1 MSANFKINDF
11 CVYKTHGIAKVI
23 GFETIKFDNTST
35 KCYVLYFE
43 KEKLTLTIPM
53 KYKDTNELRKLSTM
67 EDMEKIFS
75 ILRNSQRKIKGMW
88 SRRAKEYEEKINS
101 GNIFD
106 VAEVLQDLIRDV
118 DDADRSY
125 SERIIYETAI
135 YRLASELSIIKKIP
149 YKEAEA
155 LILETAKEKIN
166 FKNKEE
172 DSEED
177 EAAA

>member
-1 MSANFKINDF
+1 MSVNFKINDF
-11 CVYKTHGIAKVI
+11 CVYKTHGIAKVV
-23 GFETIKFDNTST
+23 GFETIKFDNLSV

-67 EDMEKIFS
+67 EDMEKIFN

-106 VAEVLQDLIRDV
+106 IAEVLQDLIRDV

-135 YRLASELSIIKKIP
+135 YRLASELSIIKKIS

-155 LILETAKEKIN
+155 FILETAKEKIN

-172 DSEED
+172 VKEEV
-177 EAAA
+177 A